1 MQEINGFP
9 GYFVARDGKVYSNKK
24 NNISN
29 PNGELRELKPWITNG
44 YEVIGLQI
52 QNVRKKFKVHRLVA
66 EAYIPNPD
74 NLPQVNH
81 INEDKT
87 DNRVENLEWM
97 SNANNIAYSTAK
109 LYIIENKNG
118 DKFEVFNLRKWCREK
133 KMSSGALRDTM
144 TGRNYQHW
152 HKGLRLVSIRE
163 LSPEQRHAR
172 ARAAMISA
180 TTG

>member
-1 MQEINGFP
+1 MKEINGFP
-9 GYFVARDGKVYSNKK
+9 GYFVTPEGKVYSNRK
-24 NNISN
+24 NNITN
-29 PNGELRELKPWITNG
+29 PNGELKELKPWITNG

-52 QNVRKKFKVHRLVA
+52 QNIRKKFKVHRLVA
-66 EAYIPNPD
+66 QTYIPNPH
-74 NLPQVNH
+74 NYATVNH
-81 INEDKT
+81 INEDKS

-97 SNANNIAYSTAK
+97 SNAANVAYSTAK
-109 LYIIENKNG
+109 LHILENKNG

-133 KMSSGALRDTM
+133 NMSSGALRDTM

-152 HKGLRLVSIRE
+152 HKNHRIVSIHE
-163 LSPEQRHAR
+163 LSPEDRHAR